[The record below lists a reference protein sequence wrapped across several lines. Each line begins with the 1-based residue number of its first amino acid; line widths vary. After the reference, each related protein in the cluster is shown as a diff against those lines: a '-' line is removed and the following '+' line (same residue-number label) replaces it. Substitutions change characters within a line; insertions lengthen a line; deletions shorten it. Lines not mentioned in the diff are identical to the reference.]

1 MLGVLIAQITDTH
14 VTRDGVQARYL
25 GETIAH
31 LNARQPHPAVV
42 LLSGDTVNTGRPE
55 QYEILR
61 DLLAQSSA
69 PVYAVP
75 GNHDAR
81 EAFRSTVPRRHFPG
95 VTSERLNY
103 VIDGGVVRL
112 IGLDTSEAGRPG
124 GFLDDATLEWL
135 DATLATAP
143 SQPTLIFM
151 HHPPFRTG
159 VNAADLL
166 GFRGL
171 AHFRRIVAS
180 HPAVRR
186 IIAGHIHC
194 DRQGTVAQAL
204 ATTVVSTAPQ
214 RVPEL
219 FERHIIGL
227 RAEPPGFA
235 LHEWRADAF
244 SSTTWLNVG
253 AGGFRQRP
261 SLG

>member
-1 MLGVLIAQITDTH
+1 
-14 VTRDGVQARYL
+14 
-25 GETIAH
+25 
-31 LNARQPHPAVV
+31 VV

-61 DLLAQSSA
+61 DLLAKSIA

-81 EAFRSTVPRRHFPG
+81 EVFRSILPQHHFPG
-95 VTSERLNY
+95 VTGERLNY
-103 VIDGGVVRL
+103 VVEGEVVRL
-112 IGLDTSEAGRPG
+112 IGLDTTEAGRPG
-124 GFLDDATLEWL
+124 GYLADASLDWL

-159 VNAADLL
+159 VNAADWL

-171 AHFRRIVAS
+171 ARFCRIIAS
-180 HPAVRR
+180 RPAVRR
-186 IIAGHIHC
+186 IVAGHVHS
-194 DRQGTVAQAL
+194 DRQSPIAQAL

-219 FERHIIGL
+219 FE
-227 RAEPPGFA
+227 
-235 LHEWRADAF
+235 LHEWAAQGFR
-244 SSTTWLNVG
+244 STTWLNVG
-253 AGGFRQRP
+253 AGGFRPRA
-261 SLG
+261 SSE